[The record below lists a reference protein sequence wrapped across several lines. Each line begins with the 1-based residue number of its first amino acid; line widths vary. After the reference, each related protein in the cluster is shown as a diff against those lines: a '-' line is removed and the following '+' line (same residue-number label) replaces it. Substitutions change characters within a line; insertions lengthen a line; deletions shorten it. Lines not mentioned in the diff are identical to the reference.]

1 MDSRSLPPADS
12 SHPDRSAVLPEGS
25 TVQRRQMAAAESDAA
40 SQSAGPELP
49 RSSGRPTSS
58 ERSNQEAEL
67 AEASPSDESRSS
79 GKAARSK
86 SSGSAFDEVIEGADT
101 VIRAGSS
108 RSNISATQSHRMT
121 GDSFPLRGSSH
132 NSHRANTPASI
143 TRELGGQRLNHFLLL
158 DQIGGGGMGAVFRAR
173 DEQLGRTVAVKVIPF
188 AADDPDLQRRFRNE
202 AQSAAKLDHPLIAR
216 VFDVGNDGPWHY
228 IVFEYIDGAN
238 VRDMVANEGPLSL
251 DDALYFTIQVAEA
264 IGHASRR
271 GIVHRDIKPSNVIV
285 TTDGS
290 VKLVD
295 MGLARSDNFD
305 TSEDMTASGVTLGTF
320 DYISPEQAR
329 DPRLAD
335 IRSDLYSLGCSL
347 FYMLTGSPPFPGGT
361 MLQKLL
367 SHGNAAIPD
376 VREQR
381 EDVPAEVT
389 AILNK
394 MLAKTPEERYQRSE
408 TLIAD
413 LRELAAREN
422 LPRSRGV
429 AVTMV
434 EDDDHRESM
443 RRLRRHLPWMIA
455 AAVLLFS
462 ALAVELISLP
472 TRREFNRVVSSSVSE
487 DAIESKAPRSI
498 DLPPGIQGELRTEEA
513 TGSGTGTT
521 NPPGTETNIES
532 TPRATADAN
541 LPNMNGTTNV
551 APGITNPGL
560 LPPGQLLASSV
571 GDRIPDNGVAATGT
585 ASGGTAGMP
594 DARTLPGDASPTAGA
609 LSGNTATSAIGSEI
623 PSLPP
628 NLQPGSVVSGSVIPG
643 NTPLAGGL
651 TASEGVSP
659 SSTETNAGNPMPS
672 LEIDPPQLSG
682 LPLPPGMGN
691 EVFQTL
697 PLVPRVVEPDEA
709 TMDTAPATSLTDSA
723 TDSATDRDG
732 NTSPLTGDSV
742 GTPVPPNAL
751 AASMLLPNAERSADM
766 VAGIDSTSPRS
777 RTNGSPTEAMTIPA
791 PTRIQIVSAE
801 ALRVPQLREEAAR
814 AGVQLATTLADALQL
829 SNEFEIERIDIATP
843 KLVSAPVIIP
853 RSDLILSSSLPGGT
867 EIVFRST
874 DNVDMQRSEMMTIGS
889 HRIEMSGLHFSWTVP
904 ATETDG
910 GALFA
915 INDNRRVRLRDCSIT
930 IDNATRRDDVQAFS
944 VVTDPERLPYDRIE
958 STAVT
963 QTNGALPLVSI
974 EMFNVIIRGQITM
987 LRMDVAAELQLLWE
1001 NGLLAVSRRMIE
1013 MGGALE
1019 PPRPSSGSVRLSL
1032 EQLTAI
1038 TPKGLLQMRM
1048 GVSSRYPVEI
1058 ERRAEECV
1066 FVVDAGIPHIELTGI
1081 PRVDRDEIWVRL
1093 RGSGNAYDTDTT
1105 LDDPMLL
1112 IRDELGQTRI
1122 TTMSDLLEILEDPPP
1137 WMNERPPRWTVRW
1150 TEKLPETTPSN
1161 RWTPSDFR
1169 QDGSVVGGFQ
1179 ERTLPRMPME
1189 ATFDF
1194 PPSP

>member
-1 MDSRSLPPADS
+1 MDSRSLSSADS

-25 TVQRRQMAAAESDAA
+25 TVHRPKSAPANQDASPQESSDPSLVEPIVDADDESLQDDQRASDG
-40 SQSAGPELP
+40 SKSA
-49 RSSGRPTSS
+49 
-58 ERSNQEAEL
+58 RSNQ
-67 AEASPSDESRSS
+67 P
-79 GKAARSK
+79 
-86 SSGSAFDEVIEGADT
+86 FPIDEVIEGADT

-108 RSNISATQSHRMT
+108 RSNISATRSHRMS
-121 GDSFPLRGSSH
+121 GEPFRLRDSSH
-132 NSHRANTPASI
+132 ASHRHNTPASI
-143 TRELGGQRLNHFLLL
+143 TRDLGGQRLNHFLLL

-238 VRDMVANEGPLSL
+238 VRDMVANGGPLSL
-251 DDALYFTIQVAEA
+251 DDALFFTTQVAEA

-285 TTDGS
+285 TTDGE

-335 IRSDLYSLGCSL
+335 IRSDLYSLGCTL

-376 VREQR
+376 IREHR
-381 EDVPAEVT
+381 EDVPPEMT

-394 MLAKTPEERYQRSE
+394 MLAKLPEERYQRSE

-413 LRELAAREN
+413 LRELASREN

-429 AVTMV
+429 TVPTV
-434 EDDDHRESM
+434 EDHDHRESM

-455 AAVLLFS
+455 AGILLFS
-462 ALAVELISLP
+462 ALAVELLSMPSRRDFSLAID
-472 TRREFNRVVSSSVSE
+472 NSVSP
-487 DAIESKAPRSI
+487 DATESVAPRSTENLQDVI
-498 DLPPGIQGELRTEEA
+498 GSTDLETSRPFSQGAPTSTSTSSPA
-513 TGSGTGTT
+513 
-521 NPPGTETNIES
+521 TETAGAMD
-532 TPRATADAN
+532 PR
-541 LPNMNGTTNV
+541 NG
-551 APGITNPGL
+551 ASAGQGAL
-560 LPPGQLLASSV
+560 LPPGQLPATSV
-571 GDRIPDNGVAATGT
+571 GDRLPNGTSATGT
-585 ASGGTAGMP
+585 AAEQARATGIGGTEPLTAIDQIAESGMTGRSTTQQDPSIPPSIDP
-594 DARTLPGDASPTAGA
+594 D
-609 LSGNTATSAIGSEI
+609 
-623 PSLPP
+623 
-628 NLQPGSVVSGSVIPG
+628 SVISASR
-643 NTPLAGGL
+643 PLAGGM
-651 TASEGVSP
+651 TVNDSATSVDGSGTDGSP
-659 SSTETNAGNPMPS
+659 SIG
-672 LEIDPPQLSG
+672 IDPPRISG
-682 LPLPPGMGN
+682 LPLPPGMTG
-691 EVFQTL
+691 EPYQTL
-697 PLVPRVVEPDEA
+697 PLAPTVPSVVNREGASGNNPIYTA
-709 TMDTAPATSLTDSA
+709 TPMTGGPMIGPVNA
-723 TDSATDRDG
+723 
-732 NTSPLTGDSV
+732 NPLTGESVGSATTSDSV
-742 GTPVPPNAL
+742 AANMLTPNATSSSRPL
-751 AASMLLPNAERSADM
+751 AGGDSSGDSVATKDSDTNLPLATTPPEPIR
-766 VAGIDSTSPRS
+766 V
-777 RTNGSPTEAMTIPA
+777 
-791 PTRIQIVSAE
+791 QIVSTE

-814 AGVQLATTLADALQL
+814 AGVQLATTLSDALQL
-829 SNEFEIERIDIATP
+829 ADELEIDRIDIATP
-843 KLVSAPVIIP
+843 QLVSAPVTIP

-867 EIVFRST
+867 EILFRST
-874 DNVDMQRSEMMTIGS
+874 ENVDMQRSEMMTIGS
-889 HRIEMSGLHFSWTVP
+889 HRIEMSGLHFFWTVP

-915 INDNRRVRLRDCSIT
+915 INDNRRVRLRDCTVT
-930 IDNATRRDDVQAFS
+930 IDNASRRDDVQAFS
-944 VVTDPERLPYDRIE
+944 IVTDPERLPYDRIE
-958 STAVT
+958 SGGVSDTS
-963 QTNGALPLVSI
+963 GALPLVSI
-974 EMFNVIIRGQITM
+974 ELSNVIVRGQITM

-1013 MGGALE
+1013 MGGALQ
-1019 PPRPSSGSVRLSL
+1019 PPHPSSGSVRLSL

-1038 TPKGLLQMRM
+1038 TPKGLMQMRM
-1048 GVSSRYPVEI
+1048 GVSAPYPVEI

-1066 FVVDAGIPHIELTGI
+1066 FVVDTGIPHIELTGI

-1093 RGSGNAYDTDTT
+1093 RGSGNAYDTDTA

-1122 TTMSDLLEILEDPPP
+1122 TTMSDILEILENPPP

-1150 TEKLPETTPSN
+1150 TEQLPESTPSS
-1161 RWTPSDFR
+1161 RWSPRDFR

-1179 ERTLPRMPME
+1179 ERSLPRMPME
-1189 ATFDF
+1189 RTFDF
-1194 PPSP
+1194 PPTP

>member
-1 MDSRSLPPADS
+1 MDSRSLSSSDS

-25 TVQRRQMAAAESDAA
+25 TVHRPKSSPEPPAPTTRPSVSSVDQSLPRDAGDLGGAGNSSDAENQGGSKA
-40 SQSAGPELP
+40 SVPTPLP
-49 RSSGRPTSS
+49 
-58 ERSNQEAEL
+58 
-67 AEASPSDESRSS
+67 
-79 GKAARSK
+79 AA
-86 SSGSAFDEVIEGADT
+86 DEVIEGADT

-108 RSNISATQSHRMT
+108 RSDVSATRSHRML
-121 GDSFPLRGSSH
+121 GNSFPLRDSSH
-132 NSHRANTPASI
+132 ASHRHATPASI
-143 TRELGGQRLNHFLLL
+143 TRDLGGQRLNHFLLL

-238 VRDMVANEGPLSL
+238 VRDMVASNGPLSL
-251 DDALYFTIQVAEA
+251 DDALFFTIQVAEA

-285 TTDGS
+285 TTDGG

-335 IRSDLYSLGCSL
+335 IRSDLYSLGCTL

-376 VREQR
+376 IREQR
-381 EDVPAEVT
+381 DDVPAEMT

-394 MLAKTPEERYQRSE
+394 MLAKLPEERYQRSE

-413 LRELAAREN
+413 LRELASREN

-429 AVTMV
+429 AAPSL

-455 AAVLLFS
+455 ATVLLFS
-462 ALAVELISLP
+462 AFAVELHSQP
-472 TRREFNRVVSSSVSE
+472 SRRELSR
-487 DAIESKAPRSI
+487 AIELSISPDSIESVAPRSVSSL
-498 DLPPGIQGELRTEEA
+498 DDRKASPTTDSTRNAGLESALGSSVDGSVSNPSTVRETTDRGASPGTGNGSA
-513 TGSGTGTT
+513 TGQG
-521 NPPGTETNIES
+521 
-532 TPRATADAN
+532 A
-541 LPNMNGTTNV
+541 
-551 APGITNPGL
+551 L
-560 LPPGQLLASSV
+560 LPPGQLPATSV
-571 GDRIPDNGVAATGT
+571 GDRLPSGASSSATG
-585 ASGGTAGMP
+585 
-594 DARTLPGDASPTAGA
+594 D
-609 LSGNTATSAIGSEI
+609 
-623 PSLPP
+623 
-628 NLQPGSVVSGSVIPG
+628 QPGSAGGTGTDAAMARDRLIESPASPRDPSMPPAMDPDSVVSSI
-643 NTPLAGGL
+643 TPLAGGM
-651 TASEGVSP
+651 TARDSASAA
-659 SSTETNAGNPMPS
+659 TETGAVGSSVEYPT
-672 LEIDPPQLSG
+672 LGADPPRIGG
-682 LPLPPGMGN
+682 LPLPPGVS
-691 EVFQTL
+691 ETL
-697 PLVPRVVEPDEA
+697 PLAPTIPSVVNRESERGTGSGFA
-709 TMDTAPATSLTDSA
+709 GAPLN
-723 TDSATDRDG
+723 G
-732 NTSPLTGDSV
+732 NGSPMIGPVNANPLTGDSSS
-742 GTPVPPNAL
+742 TPT
-751 AASMLLPNAERSADM
+751 ASDGIASNMLSP
-766 VAGIDSTSPRS
+766 GST
-777 RTNGSPTEAMTIPA
+777 N
-791 PTRIQIVSAE
+791 PTRPLTISDSASESAAVMELETGVAESVNPEPFRVQIVSAE

-829 SNEFEIERIDIATP
+829 ADELEIDRIDIATP
-843 KLVSAPVIIP
+843 QLQSAPVTIP

-867 EIVFRST
+867 EVVFRST
-874 DNVDMQRSEMMTIGS
+874 ENVDMQRSEMMTIGS
-889 HRIEMSGLHFSWTVP
+889 HRIEMSGLHFFWTVP

-915 INDNRRVRLRDCSIT
+915 INDNRRVRLRDCTVT
-930 IDNATRRDDVQAFS
+930 IDNASRRDDVQAFS
-944 VVTDPERLPYDRIE
+944 VVTDPERLPYDRVE
-958 STAVT
+958 SGAVADT
-963 QTNGALPLVSI
+963 SGTLPLVSI
-974 EMFNVIIRGQITM
+974 ELSNVIVRGQITM

-1013 MGGALE
+1013 MGGALQ
-1019 PPRPSSGSVRLSL
+1019 PPHPSSGSVRLSL

-1048 GVSSRYPVEI
+1048 GVSSPYPVEI

-1066 FVVDAGIPHIELTGI
+1066 FVVDTGIPHIELTGI

-1093 RGSGNAYDTDTT
+1093 RGSGNAYDTDTA

-1112 IRDELGQTRI
+1112 IRDELGQTRV
-1122 TTMSDLLEILEDPPP
+1122 TTMSDILEILEDPPP

-1150 TEKLPETTPSN
+1150 TEQLPESTPSSQ
-1161 RWTPSDFR
+1161 WSPMDFR

-1179 ERTLPRMPME
+1179 ERSLPRMPME
-1189 ATFDF
+1189 PTFDF
-1194 PPSP
+1194 PPTP

>member
-1 MDSRSLPPADS
+1 MDSRSLPSSDS
-12 SHPDRSAVLPEGS
+12 SQPDRSAVLPEGS
-25 TVQRRQMAAAESDAA
+25 TVHRPKPA
-40 SQSAGPELP
+40 SQSTGPDTSPPDSTDASGTATQPFGVPVEEPGRDQRQNSAGPPPAPNPLRAP
-49 RSSGRPTSS
+49 
-58 ERSNQEAEL
+58 
-67 AEASPSDESRSS
+67 D
-79 GKAARSK
+79 
-86 SSGSAFDEVIEGADT
+86 DVIEGAET

-108 RSNISATQSHRMT
+108 RSHVSATRSHRLP
-121 GDSFPLRGSSH
+121 GNSFRLRDSSH
-132 NSHRANTPASI
+132 ASHRHATPASI

-238 VRDMVANEGPLSL
+238 VRDMVANGGPLSL
-251 DDALYFTIQVAEA
+251 DDALFFTIQVAEA

-285 TTDGS
+285 TTDGA

-335 IRSDLYSLGCSL
+335 IRSDLYSLGCTL

-376 VREQR
+376 IREHR
-381 EDVPAEVT
+381 EDVPAEMT

-394 MLAKTPEERYQRSE
+394 MLAKLPEQRYQRSE

-413 LRELAAREN
+413 LRELASREN

-429 AVTMV
+429 AVPTL

-455 AAVLLFS
+455 ATVLLFS
-462 ALAVELISLP
+462 AFAVELHSQP
-472 TRREFNRVVSSSVSE
+472 SRRELSR
-487 DAIESKAPRSI
+487 AIEASISPDSVESVAPR
-498 DLPPGIQGELRTEEA
+498 LPASVGETNDSAAAGSPRTPTPGSASGPRVDDSASPNSSPATVRETTDGGATSPMSNGPA
-513 TGSGTGTT
+513 TGQG
-521 NPPGTETNIES
+521 
-532 TPRATADAN
+532 A
-541 LPNMNGTTNV
+541 
-551 APGITNPGL
+551 L
-560 LPPGQLLASSV
+560 LPPGQLPATSV
-571 GDRIPDNGVAATGT
+571 GDRLPNGSSPSTTLDQPGAASAAANDPTMAIDQLAEDAATVRNT
-585 ASGGTAGMP
+585 STPREPSIPPSIDP
-594 DARTLPGDASPTAGA
+594 DAVISGA
-609 LSGNTATSAIGSEI
+609 
-623 PSLPP
+623 
-628 NLQPGSVVSGSVIPG
+628 
-643 NTPLAGGL
+643 TPLAGGM
-651 TASEGVSP
+651 TMSDSVSSITGADGVGLNSDFP
-659 SSTETNAGNPMPS
+659 SQGA
-672 LEIDPPQLSG
+672 DPPRLGS
-682 LPLPPGMGN
+682 LPLPPGMTD
-691 EVFQTL
+691 ETYQPL
-697 PLVPRVVEPDEA
+697 PLTPTVPSVVN
-709 TMDTAPATSLTDSA
+709 
-723 TDSATDRDG
+723 RDG
-732 NTSPLTGDSV
+732 ERSTSPIYPGSPMNGSPMNGSPMIGPINASPLTGDSSTASTAPDSIASNMLSP
-742 GTPVPPNAL
+742 GTTSSTRPLTTGDSASEP
-751 AASMLLPNAERSADM
+751 AASVDPK
-766 VAGIDSTSPRS
+766 TSRPKAANPEPIRV
-777 RTNGSPTEAMTIPA
+777 
-791 PTRIQIVSAE
+791 QIVSTE

-829 SNEFEIERIDIATP
+829 ADELEIDRIDIATP
-843 KLVSAPVIIP
+843 QLVSAPVTIP

-874 DNVDMQRSEMMTIGS
+874 ENVDMQRSEMMTIGS
-889 HRIEMSGLHFSWTVP
+889 HRIEMSGLHFFWTVP

-910 GALFA
+910 GAMFA
-915 INDNRRVRLRDCSIT
+915 INDNRRVRLRDCTVT
-930 IDNATRRDDVQAFS
+930 IDNASRRDDVQAFS
-944 VVTDPERLPYDRIE
+944 VVTDPERLPYDRVE
-958 STAVT
+958 SGAVADT
-963 QTNGALPLVSI
+963 SGALPLVSI
-974 EMFNVIIRGQITM
+974 ELSNVIVRGQITM

-1013 MGGALE
+1013 MGGALQ
-1019 PPRPSSGSVRLSL
+1019 PPHPSSGSVRLSL

-1048 GVSSRYPVEI
+1048 GVSAPYPIEI

-1066 FVVDAGIPHIELTGI
+1066 FVVDTGIPHIELTGI

-1093 RGSGNAYDTDTT
+1093 RGSGNAYDTDTR

-1112 IRDELGQTRI
+1112 IRDELGQTRV
-1122 TTMSDLLEILEDPPP
+1122 TTMSDILEILEDPPP

-1150 TEKLPETTPSN
+1150 TERLPESTPSS
-1161 RWTPSDFR
+1161 RWSPRNFR

-1179 ERTLPRMPME
+1179 ERSLPRMPME
-1189 ATFDF
+1189 PTFDF
-1194 PPSP
+1194 PPTP

>member
-1 MDSRSLPPADS
+1 MAGDSFRLRDS
-12 SHPDRSAVLPEGS
+12 SHA
-25 TVQRRQMAAAESDAA
+25 
-40 SQSAGPELP
+40 
-49 RSSGRPTSS
+49 
-58 ERSNQEAEL
+58 
-67 AEASPSDESRSS
+67 
-79 GKAARSK
+79 
-86 SSGSAFDEVIEGADT
+86 
-101 VIRAGSS
+101 
-108 RSNISATQSHRMT
+108 SHR
-121 GDSFPLRGSSH
+121 H
-132 NSHRANTPASI
+132 NTPASI
-143 TRELGGQRLNHFLLL
+143 TRDLGGQRLNHFLLL

-238 VRDMVANEGPLSL
+238 VRDMVANDGPLSL
-251 DDALYFTIQVAEA
+251 DDALFFTTQVAEA

-285 TTDGS
+285 TTEGE

-335 IRSDLYSLGCSL
+335 IRSDLYSLGCTL

-376 VREQR
+376 IREHR
-381 EDVPAEVT
+381 EDVPPEMT

-394 MLAKTPEERYQRSE
+394 MLAKLPEERYQRSE

-413 LRELAAREN
+413 LRELATREN

-429 AVTMV
+429 TVPTV

-455 AAVLLFS
+455 AGILLFS
-462 ALAVELISLP
+462 ALAVELLSLPSRRDISLAID
-472 TRREFNRVVSSSVSE
+472 NSVSPEATESIAPRSSANIE
-487 DAIESKAPRSI
+487 DAIGAAETDSLQPFAQGPANRSSI
-498 DLPPGIQGELRTEEA
+498 NSPA
-513 TGSGTGTT
+513 TGAD
-521 NPPGTETNIES
+521 ETPDS
-532 TPRATADAN
+532 RSVLGAGQGA
-541 LPNMNGTTNV
+541 
-551 APGITNPGL
+551 L
-560 LPPGQLLASSV
+560 LPPGQLPETSV
-571 GDRIPDNGVAATGT
+571 GDRLPSGASLASMGTAADQASSTGAESMTAIEQIGEDSATGLST
-585 ASGGTAGMP
+585 TPRDPSMP
-594 DARTLPGDASPTAGA
+594 
-609 LSGNTATSAIGSEI
+609 
-623 PSLPP
+623 PSIDPD
-628 NLQPGSVVSGSVIPG
+628 SVVSGT
-643 NTPLAGGL
+643 TPLAGGM
-651 TASEGVSP
+651 TVNDSATSAVGVGITGP
-659 SSTETNAGNPMPS
+659 DGAFPS
-672 LEIDPPQLSG
+672 LAPDPPRISG
-682 LPLPPGMGN
+682 LPLPPGMAKEN
-691 EVFQTL
+691 YQTL
-697 PLVPRVVEPDEA
+697 PLAPTVPSVVN
-709 TMDTAPATSLTDSA
+709 
-723 TDSATDRDG
+723 RDG
-732 NTSPLTGDSV
+732 ERGTNPIYTATPMTGGPMIGPVNSRPLTGDLAGSPIAPDSIA
-742 GTPVPPNAL
+742 GSMLSPNATGTT
-751 AASMLLPNAERSADM
+751 R
-766 VAGIDSTSPRS
+766 PRS
-777 RTNGSPTEAMTIPA
+777 TGDTTGDSVTAMEQETSRPVA
-791 PTRIQIVSAE
+791 TTPPEPVRVQIVSTE

-814 AGVQLATTLADALQL
+814 AGVQLATTLADALEL
-829 SNEFEIERIDIATP
+829 ADELEIDRIDIATP
-843 KLVSAPVIIP
+843 QLVSAPVTIP

-867 EIVFRST
+867 EITFRST
-874 DNVDMQRSEMMTIGS
+874 ENVDMQRSEMMTIGS
-889 HRIEMSGLHFSWTVP
+889 HRIEMSGLHFFWTVP

-915 INDNRRVRLRDCSIT
+915 INDNRRVRLRDCTVT
-930 IDNATRRDDVQAFS
+930 IDNASRRDDVQAFS
-944 VVTDPERLPYDRIE
+944 IVTDPERLPYDRVDNGDV
-958 STAVT
+958 SDTS
-963 QTNGALPLVSI
+963 GALPLVSI
-974 EMFNVIIRGQITM
+974 ELSNVIVRGQITM
-987 LRMDVAAELQLLWE
+987 VRLDVAAELQLLWE

-1013 MGGALE
+1013 MGGALQ
-1019 PPRPSSGSVRLSL
+1019 PPHPSSGSVRLSL

-1048 GVSSRYPVEI
+1048 GVSARYPVEI

-1112 IRDELGQTRI
+1112 IRDELGQTRL
-1122 TTMSDLLEILEDPPP
+1122 TTMSDILEILEDPPP

-1150 TEKLPETTPSN
+1150 TEQLPESTPSS
-1161 RWTPSDFR
+1161 RWSPRDFR

-1179 ERTLPRMPME
+1179 ERSLPRMPME
-1189 ATFDF
+1189 RTFDF
-1194 PPSP
+1194 PPTP

>member
-1 MDSRSLPPADS
+1 MDSRSLSSSDS

-25 TVQRRQMAAAESDAA
+25 TVHRPKPAPADQEGSPRESSDPSLVEPIVDADDESFQDGQRA
-40 SQSAGPELP
+40 SGGSKP
-49 RSSGRPTSS
+49 S
-58 ERSNQEAEL
+58 RSNQ
-67 AEASPSDESRSS
+67 PYPI
-79 GKAARSK
+79 
-86 SSGSAFDEVIEGADT
+86 DEVIEGADT

-108 RSNISATQSHRMT
+108 RSNISATRSHRMT
-121 GDSFPLRGSSH
+121 GEPFRLRDSSH
-132 NSHRANTPASI
+132 ASHRHNTPASI
-143 TRELGGQRLNHFLLL
+143 TRDLGGQRLNHFLLL

-238 VRDMVANEGPLSL
+238 VRDMVANGGPLSL
-251 DDALYFTIQVAEA
+251 DDALFFTTQVAEA

-285 TTDGS
+285 TTEGE

-335 IRSDLYSLGCSL
+335 IRSDLYSLGCTL

-376 VREQR
+376 IREHR
-381 EDVPAEVT
+381 EDVPAEMT

-394 MLAKTPEERYQRSE
+394 MLAKLPEERYQRSE

-413 LRELAAREN
+413 LRELASREN

-429 AVTMV
+429 TVPTV
-434 EDDDHRESM
+434 EDHDHRESM

-455 AAVLLFS
+455 AGILLFS
-462 ALAVELISLP
+462 ALAVELLSMPSRRDFSLAID
-472 TRREFNRVVSSSVSE
+472 NSVSP
-487 DAIESKAPRSI
+487 DATESVAPRSTENLQNVI
-498 DLPPGIQGELRTEEA
+498 GSTDLETSRPFSQGTPIPSSTNSPAAGTANAMDPRNGA
-513 TGSGTGTT
+513 SGGQ
-521 NPPGTETNIES
+521 G
-532 TPRATADAN
+532 A
-541 LPNMNGTTNV
+541 
-551 APGITNPGL
+551 L
-560 LPPGQLLASSV
+560 LPPGQLPETSV
-571 GDRIPDNGVAATGT
+571 DDRPPSGTSATGT
-585 ASGGTAGMP
+585 TLEQSRPTGTGGTEPLTAIDQIAEGGMTGRNATQQDPSIPPSIDP
-594 DARTLPGDASPTAGA
+594 DSVISASTPLGGGITINDSASPTAA
-609 LSGNTATSAIGSEI
+609 SGNG
-623 PSLPP
+623 
-628 NLQPGSVVSGSVIPG
+628 
-643 NTPLAGGL
+643 
-651 TASEGVSP
+651 SP
-659 SSTETNAGNPMPS
+659 SIA
-672 LEIDPPQLSG
+672 IDPPRISG
-682 LPLPPGMGN
+682 LPLPPGMTG
-691 EVFQTL
+691 EPYQTL
-697 PLVPRVVEPDEA
+697 PLAPTVPSVVNREGVSGSSPIYTA
-709 TMDTAPATSLTDSA
+709 TPMNGGPMIGPVNA
-723 TDSATDRDG
+723 
-732 NTSPLTGDSV
+732 NPLTGESV
-742 GTPVPPNAL
+742 GSATTSDSIAANMLNPNSTSSARPL
-751 AASMLLPNAERSADM
+751 AGGESTD
-766 VAGIDSTSPRS
+766 DSTSAAES
-777 RTNGSPTEAMTIPA
+777 DTNLPVATTPPEPI
-791 PTRIQIVSAE
+791 RVQIVSTE

-814 AGVQLATTLADALQL
+814 AGVQLATTLSDALQL
-829 SNEFEIERIDIATP
+829 ADELEIDRIDIATP
-843 KLVSAPVIIP
+843 QLVSAPVTIP

-867 EIVFRST
+867 EILFRST
-874 DNVDMQRSEMMTIGS
+874 ENVDMQRSEMMTIGS
-889 HRIEMSGLHFSWTVP
+889 HRIEMSGLHFFWTVP

-915 INDNRRVRLRDCSIT
+915 INDNRRVRLRDCTVT
-930 IDNATRRDDVQAFS
+930 IDNASRRDDVQAFS
-944 VVTDPERLPYDRIE
+944 IVTDPERLPYDRVE
-958 STAVT
+958 SGGVSDTS
-963 QTNGALPLVSI
+963 GALPLVSI
-974 EMFNVIIRGQITM
+974 ELSNVIVRGQITM

-1013 MGGALE
+1013 MGGALQ
-1019 PPRPSSGSVRLSL
+1019 PPHPSSGSVRLSL

-1048 GVSSRYPVEI
+1048 GVSAPYPVEI

-1066 FVVDAGIPHIELTGI
+1066 FVVDTGIPHIELTGI

-1093 RGSGNAYDTDTT
+1093 RGSGNAYDTDTA

-1122 TTMSDLLEILEDPPP
+1122 TTMSDILEILENPPP

-1150 TEKLPETTPSN
+1150 TEQLPESTPSS
-1161 RWTPSDFR
+1161 RWSPRDFR

-1189 ATFDF
+1189 RTFDF
-1194 PPSP
+1194 PPTP